1 MAEITAKEL
10 GSICDLMN
18 AEQNLY
24 AKYKSFASNTS
35 DTELRAKYENIA
47 NCHKKHYDE
56 LMANLK

>member
-10 GSICDLMN
+10 GSLSDLMT

-24 AKYKSFASNTS
+24 AKYKSFAQCTS
-35 DTELRAKYENIA
+35 DIELREKYENIA

-56 LMANLK
+56 LLANLR